1 MLDVKN
7 LMLLLPPPLKSNCRF
22 PPAEPYSIRHKA
34 VSLYPSYHSSC
45 FSSDSYSEVT
55 YCF

>member
-55 YCF
+55 CFF